1 MKQSVNFL
9 IAVWLVLLVGVVPGV
24 YAEQPSDSTSV
35 VIYEPIGGLVY
46 GMGRIAAFKQLGVK
60 PALGEIGMSGMTGAY
75 YQVADFTSL
84 GVSLTLIS
92 YSETAPQE
100 VDAISVVAPSTL
112 KTQRGIHIG
121 SSEADVIAA
130 YKAEYSKDDS
140 EAGARVVVG
149 NIYAGALYF
158 SIEHGKVV
166 EISVASGQELN

>member
-1 MKQSVNFL
+1 MKLRFNFL
-9 IAVWLVLLVGVVPGV
+9 MAFWFILLAGVVPGV
-24 YAEQPSDSTSV
+24 YAEQPPDSASV

-46 GMGRIAAFKQLGVK
+46 GMGRGAAFKQLGVK

-75 YQVADFTSL
+75 YQVAEFTSL
-84 GVSLTLIS
+84 GIALTLIS
-92 YSETAPQE
+92 NSETAPQE
-100 VDAISVVAPSTL
+100 VDGISVTAPSTL

-121 SSEADVIAA
+121 SSEAEVIAA

-166 EISVASGQELN
+166 EISISSGQELN